1 MKMWLKSE
9 VCETYEQCTNALFT
23 REKSNVAALKKKKKK
38 KKKLDFKTQTRKTS
52 NPNEIHIL

>member
-23 REKSNVAALKKKKKK
+23 REKSNVAAWKK

>member
-23 REKSNVAALKKKKKK
+23 IEKSNVAALKK